1 MIFLSFL
8 NQCEEKKKES
18 YDLLKDNS
26 NINPDVKIV
35 ESKYI
40 NCEINNK
47 KREWSKNKLNKELR
61 KWNHDIICSKQYQF
75 NPFKQ
80 SCDKN
85 FYFLKEGQKYYTS
98 NQKFQKRDYNL
109 IFQNLRN
116 SPSIH
121 IAACGI
127 FMTIIIGLLNFKNKK
142 INK

>member
-35 ESKYI
+35 ESEYI

-61 KWNHDIICSKQYQF
+61 KWNHDIICSKQYQY

-98 NQKFQKRDYNL
+98 NEKL
-109 IFQNLRN
+109 N